1 MDEQPKV
8 LTNEQKKAVGQII
21 MSHNAQASWRRQ
33 AILDMLNPQKDIDFE
48 CGYPGTITIE
58 HYKEMYEREG
68 LAERVVRIMP
78 VESWALDPKIME
90 NRQSED
96 TTWEKSWIDLERN
109 LNLFHYLRRIDEL
122 SGIGQFGILLY
133 GLNDGAKDFLTPVPG
148 FNPVTGEVDESKN
161 KGLELLY
168 LRPFDQSVV
177 KIKKREENKS
187 SPRYGFP
194 TEYEVLLTND
204 ESDDDNQLAG
214 NPLMIHWT
222 RVQHVADNRKVSEF
236 LGVPRMRS
244 VFNRLLDI
252 RKILSGSGEMFWK
265 GAFPGFS
272 LETDSKNPDV
282 AIDYDSVDD
291 EMEKY
296 ANSLQR
302 YIALENLH
310 INQLEIQVADPKP
323 HLDAQIRYI
332 AITLGIPF
340 RVFMG
345 SEQAHLASG
354 QDVKTWNKRVSTR
367 QKEYLTPCLLRPFI
381 DRLMDYGVLE
391 RTEEYLVE
399 WPDLNAPD
407 NKEKADI
414 AKIETETLA
423 SYTAS
428 GVYQIVPP
436 KEFFTHIMK
445 RTPEEV
451 ELLDVASL
459 DYIKEIEEPEDNS
472 PEDDT
477 GSTPKG

>member
-1 MDEQPKV
+1 
-8 LTNEQKKAVGQII
+8 
-21 MSHNAQASWRRQ
+21 
-33 AILDMLNPQKDIDFE
+33 
-48 CGYPGTITIE
+48 
-58 HYKEMYEREG
+58 
-68 LAERVVRIMP
+68 
-78 VESWALDPKIME
+78 
-90 NRQSED
+90 
-96 TTWEKSWIDLERN
+96 
-109 LNLFHYLRRIDEL
+109 
-122 SGIGQFGILLY
+122 
-133 GLNDGAKDFLTPVPG
+133 
-148 FNPVTGEVDESKN
+148 
-161 KGLELLY
+161 
-168 LRPFDQSVV
+168 
-177 KIKKREENKS
+177 
-187 SPRYGFP
+187 
-194 TEYEVLLTND
+194 
-204 ESDDDNQLAG
+204 
-214 NPLMIHWT
+214 
-222 RVQHVADNRKVSEF
+222 
-236 LGVPRMRS
+236 
-244 VFNRLLDI
+244 
-252 RKILSGSGEMFWK
+252 
-265 GAFPGFS
+265 
-272 LETDSKNPDV
+272 V

-423 SYTAS
+423 SYTSS

-459 DYIKEIEEPEDNS
+459 DYIKEIEEPEDKN
-472 PEDDT
+472 PDDDT